1 MDMQMVVRKLFA
13 KAAST
18 HSEHEAKAAIL
29 KAQELMAKYGIQDVG
44 KENDIK
50 YISLTCK
57 HTGNRSFRRPLAQII
72 ASNFRVKNNLRNM
85 QVTFFGRENDVL
97 TAKQAFEYTY
107 AFICRESGRICR
119 KMRENFQDTTGVVNS
134 YSMGFCQGLKEK
146 LDAQSVALMV
156 VTPSDVTKKF
166 EEFTQGF
173 GRSKYRISTAGFSR
187 SIYERGRKDG
197 WEALVRRRLEGET
210 SR

>member
-18 HSEHEAKAAIL
+18 HSEHEAEAAIL
-29 KAQELMAKYGIQDVG
+29 KAQELMAKYGIQDIG

-57 HTGNRSFRRPLAQII
+57 HTGNRSFRRALAKII
-72 ASNFRVKNNLRNM
+72 ANNFRVKNYLQNM

-119 KMRENFQDTTGVVNS
+119 RTRENLQDTTGVVNS

-156 VTPSDVTKKF
+156 VTPSDVTEKY
-166 EEFTQGF
+166 EELSRGF
-173 GRSKYRISTAGFSR
+173 VRSKHKISMAGFSR
-187 SIYERGRKDG
+187 SIYEQGRKDG
-197 WEALVRRRLEGET
+197 REVWSRDRLSGKG
-210 SR
+210 

>member
-1 MDMQMVVRKLFA
+1 MDMQKVVRKLFD

-18 HSEHEAKAAIL
+18 HSEHEAEAAVL
-29 KAQELMAKYGIQDVG
+29 KAQELMAKYGIQNISE
-44 KENDIK
+44 ENDIK

-57 HTGNRSFRRPLAQII
+57 HTGNRSFRRPLAKII
-72 ASNFRVKNNLRNM
+72 ADNFRVKNYLRDM

-107 AFICRESGRICR
+107 SFICRESGRICR
-119 KMRENFQDTTGVVNS
+119 KMREDFQDTTGVVNS

-156 VTPSDVTKKF
+156 VTPSDVTEKF
-166 EEFTQGF
+166 EELSKGF
-173 GRSKYRISTAGFSR
+173 GRSKHKMSLAGFSR

-197 WEALVRRRLEGET
+197 REALDRRRLEGEAV
-210 SR
+210 

>member
-1 MDMQMVVRKLFA
+1 MDMQMVVRKLFE

-18 HSEHEAKAAIL
+18 HSEHEAEAAIL
-29 KAQELMAKYGIQDVG
+29 KAQELMAKYDIQDIG
-44 KENDIK
+44 EENDIK

-57 HTGNRSFRRPLAQII
+57 HTGNRSFRRPLAKII
-72 ASNFRVKNNLRNM
+72 ADNFRVKNYLRDM
-85 QVTFFGRENDVL
+85 QITFFGRENDVL

-119 KMRENFQDTTGVVNS
+119 KMRENFQDTIGVVNS

-146 LDAQSVALMV
+146 LNAQSVALMV
-156 VTPSDVTKKF
+156 VTPSDVTEKF
-166 EEFTQGF
+166 KELSQGF
-173 GRSKYRISTAGFSR
+173 GRSKYRISTAGFFR

-197 WEALVRRRLEGET
+197 REVWSRDRLSGKG
-210 SR
+210 

>member
-1 MDMQMVVRKLFA
+1 
-13 KAAST
+13 
-18 HSEHEAKAAIL
+18 
-29 KAQELMAKYGIQDVG
+29 MAKYGIQDIG
-44 KENDIK
+44 EENDIK

-57 HTGNRSFRRPLAQII
+57 HTGNRSFRRSLAQII
-72 ASNFRVKNNLRNM
+72 ADNFRVKNYLQNM

-119 KMRENFQDTTGVVNS
+119 RMRENLQDTTGVVNS

-156 VTPSDVTKKF
+156 VTPSDVTEKY
-166 EEFTQGF
+166 EELSRGF
-173 GRSKYRISTAGFSR
+173 GWSKHKISMAGFSR
-187 SIYERGRKDG
+187 SIYEQGRKDG
-197 WEALVRRRLEGET
+197 REIWSRDRLSGKGCC
-210 SR
+210 

>member
-1 MDMQMVVRKLFA
+1 MDMQKVIRKLFD

-18 HSEHEAKAAIL
+18 HSEHEAEAAIL
-29 KAQELMAKYGIQDVG
+29 KAQELMAKYGIQDISE
-44 KENDIK
+44 ENDIK

-57 HTGNRSFRRPLAQII
+57 HTGNWSFRRPLAKII
-72 ASNFRVKNNLRNM
+72 ADNFRVKNYLRDM

-107 AFICRESGRICR
+107 SFICRESGRICR

-146 LDAQSVALMV
+146 LDAQSVTLMV
-156 VTPSDVTKKF
+156 VTPSDVTEKF
-166 EEFTQGF
+166 EELSKGF
-173 GRSKYRISTAGFSR
+173 GRSKHKMSLAGFSR

-197 WEALVRRRLEGET
+197 REALDRRRLEGEAV
-210 SR
+210 

>member
-1 MDMQMVVRKLFA
+1 MDMQMVVRKLFE

-18 HSEHEAKAAIL
+18 HSEHEAEAAIL
-29 KAQELMAKYGIQDVG
+29 KAQELMAKYDIQDIG
-44 KENDIK
+44 EENDIK

-57 HTGNRSFRRPLAQII
+57 HTGNRSFRRPLAKII
-72 ASNFRVKNNLRNM
+72 ADNFRVKNYLRDM
-85 QVTFFGRENDVL
+85 QITFFGRENDVL

-119 KMRENFQDTTGVVNS
+119 KMRENFQDTIGVVNS

-146 LDAQSVALMV
+146 LNAQSVALMV
-156 VTPSDVTKKF
+156 VTPSDVTEKF
-166 EEFTQGF
+166 EELSKGF
-173 GRSKYRISTAGFSR
+173 GRSKHKISLAGFSR

-197 WEALVRRRLEGET
+197 REVWSRDRLSGKG
-210 SR
+210 